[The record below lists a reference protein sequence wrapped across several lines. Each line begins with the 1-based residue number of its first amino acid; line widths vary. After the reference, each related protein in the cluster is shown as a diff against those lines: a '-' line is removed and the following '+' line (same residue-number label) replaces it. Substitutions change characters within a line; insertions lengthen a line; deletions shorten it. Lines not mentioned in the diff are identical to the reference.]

1 MDSVTLNDILSRG
14 EKLSPRVLYLLMHP
28 LVELLM
34 AWRENEEHENERLN
48 EDSIV
53 FSSDFNE
60 IAVTSASDDESVNL
74 QDWGRIL
81 SKVLQHISY
90 HDKRLEKIASSCVNG
105 KITSLDELHL
115 QLERRVNHSIY
126 KIIIAVIF
134 IGLLLMA
141 ILKYIFEL

>member
-1 MDSVTLNDILSRG
+1 MDSVTLNEILSRG

-34 AWRENEEHENERLN
+34 AWRENEEYKNGRLS

-53 FSSDFNE
+53 FSADFNE
-60 IAVTSASDDESVNL
+60 IAVTSASNDESVNL

-90 HDKRLEKIASSCVNG
+90 RDKRLEKIASSCVNG
-105 KITSLDELHL
+105 KIISLDELHL
-115 QLERRVNHSIY
+115 QLERRVNRSIY